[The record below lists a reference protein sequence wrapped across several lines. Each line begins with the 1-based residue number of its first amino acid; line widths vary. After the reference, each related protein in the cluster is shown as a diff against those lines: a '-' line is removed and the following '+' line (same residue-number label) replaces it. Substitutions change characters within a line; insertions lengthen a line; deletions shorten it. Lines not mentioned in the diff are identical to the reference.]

1 MPVRLR
7 DLGVKEDSLEALAYN
22 TMFKGKRVLN
32 DIITV
37 DYNVALEIFKNSF

>member
-7 DLGVKEDSLEALAYN
+7 DLNVKEDSLEALAYN

-37 DYNVALEIFKNSF
+37 DYQKALEILKDSF